1 MMIQEVSAMIGR
13 NAARGGRLVVAALS
27 IMTLLGTAP
36 ANSAEARNWH
46 INPSRTSVGF
56 VVDGVGWPRTKGQ
69 FHDFDGRISINF
81 DNPAASHVSFK
92 VAAKS
97 VDVGSPSFN
106 DYLRTDAFF
115 DVGQFPTISFNSTK
129 VEKVDDSHAKVTGD
143 ITIRGITRPL
153 TIDVAL
159 DKPADSGASRIG
171 FRATG
176 VLKRL
181 AFNMSA
187 GFPAISNDV
196 DLIVTTEAQAQ

>member
-1 MMIQEVSAMIGR
+1 MTIASMT
-13 NAARGGRLVVAALS
+13 AARLNRLSLGAIAL
-27 IMTLLGTAP
+27 IACLLGASQ
-36 ANSAEARNWH
+36 ADSAQARNWR
-46 INPSRTSVGF
+46 INPARTSVGF
-56 VVDGVGWPRTKGQ
+56 VVDGIGWPRTKGR
-69 FHDFDGRISINF
+69 FRDFDGRISINF
-81 DNPAASHVSFK
+81 DNPAASRVSFK
-92 VAAKS
+92 VAATS

-115 DVGQFPTISFNSTK
+115 NVAQYPTITFTSTK
-129 VEKVDDSHAKVTGD
+129 VEKVDGSHARVTGD
-143 ITIRGITRPL
+143 LTIRGITRPL

-159 DKPADSGASRIG
+159 DKPADRGSSQIG

-176 VLKRL
+176 VIKRL

>member
-1 MMIQEVSAMIGR
+1 MLGR
-13 NAARGGRLVVAALS
+13 NTIPGVRLVAALS
-27 IMTLLGTAP
+27 VASLLAAP
-36 ANSAEARNWH
+36 AYAAEARSWR
-46 INPSRTSVGF
+46 IDPSRTSVGF

-69 FHDFDGRISINF
+69 FHDFDGRIAIDF
-81 DNPAASHVSFK
+81 DNPAASHVTFK

-115 DVGQFPTISFNSTK
+115 DVGQYPTISFASTK
-129 VEKVDDSHAKVTGD
+129 VEKVDASHARVTGNL
-143 ITIRGITRPL
+143 TMRGVTRPL
-153 TIDVAL
+153 TIEVAL
-159 DKPADSGASRIG
+159 DKPASAASARIG

-176 VLKRL
+176 VIKRL
-181 AFNMSA
+181 GFNMNA

>member
-1 MMIQEVSAMIGR
+1 MIGR
-13 NAARGGRLVVAALS
+13 NALSGVRMYAAAFTV
-27 IMTLLGTAP
+27 MTLLGTAH
-36 ANSAEARNWH
+36 ADSAEARNWR

-56 VVDGVGWPRTKGQ
+56 VVDGIGWPRTKGQ

-81 DNPAASHVSFK
+81 DNPAASRVSFK

-115 DVGQFPTISFNSTK
+115 DVSQYPTISFASTK
-129 VEKVDDSHAKVTGD
+129 VEKVDGSHAKVTGD
-143 ITIRGITRPL
+143 LTIRGVTRPL

-159 DKPADSGASRIG
+159 DRPADGSSSHIG
-171 FRATG
+171 FTATA
-176 VLKRL
+176 VIKRL

-196 DLIVTTEAQAQ
+196 DLVVTTEAQAQ